1 INNNLY
7 IIIIKNKIRQY
18 IMAENEKFKNL
29 YENAYNQ
36 QKQTIESNYTQ
47 FKNMIENAYNQHIQM
62 IELYYTQFKNMVE
75 NAYLQHVQMIKTNAS
90 IMRTYSSMFG
100 NSEIAR
106 NIEKIESDYLT
117 LNEQSKNS
125 MIKQL
130 DLTKDNYLSNA
141 ARMNEQYHKM
151 PNINKFIPNPDGS
164 VDSK

>member
-1 INNNLY
+1 
-7 IIIIKNKIRQY
+7 
-18 IMAENEKFKNL
+18 MAENEKFKNI

-36 QKQTIESNYTQ
+36 
-47 FKNMIENAYNQHIQM
+47 
-62 IELYYTQFKNMVE
+62 
-75 NAYLQHVQMIKTNAS
+75 HVQLIKANAS

-130 DLTKDNYLSNA
+130 DLTKENYLSNA
-141 ARMNEQYHKM
+141 AKINEGYHKM
-151 PNINKFIPNPDGS
+151 PSIDKFVPNPDGS
-164 VDSK
+164 VGSK

>member
-1 INNNLY
+1 
-7 IIIIKNKIRQY
+7 
-18 IMAENEKFKNL
+18 MAENEKFKNI

-36 QKQTIESNYTQ
+36 NKQAMEIN
-47 FKNMIENAYNQHIQM
+47 
-62 IELYYTQFKNMVE
+62 YTQFKNMVE